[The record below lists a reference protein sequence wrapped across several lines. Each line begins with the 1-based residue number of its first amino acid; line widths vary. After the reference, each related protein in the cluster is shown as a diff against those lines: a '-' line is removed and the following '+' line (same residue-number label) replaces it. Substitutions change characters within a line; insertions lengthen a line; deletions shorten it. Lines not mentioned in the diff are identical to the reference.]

1 MLILHNIL
9 GFSLA
14 EWAVIV
20 GLIGTVFG
28 GCAGLI
34 RYFKLSITGPM
45 TKAIDELRLDL
56 RDFNSSRKENES
68 KLFKLTDDH
77 TKEIGELYGRVNT
90 LEVITQSNTT
100 RLDRTLK

>member
-1 MLILHNIL
+1 MHNFF

-14 EWAVIV
+14 EW
-20 GLIGTVFG
+20 GLISAFISGIFG
-28 GCAGLI
+28 GCMGLI
-34 RYFKLSITGPM
+34 RYFKLSITAPM
-45 TKAIDELRLDL
+45 TKAIDELRLDIK
-56 RDFNSSRKENES
+56 DFNSSRKENES